1 MITSDEIMSVS
12 KENIPEA
19 AMAICKEDIPQL
31 VEWLSRK
38 EDKLRYQ
45 AFLLLQSR
53 SAQSDDVYPYW
64 DDLKCK
70 LSSDNS
76 YQRSIGLMLLAE
88 NVRWDTENKMEGV
101 MDDYLAIL
109 HDEKPITVRQCI
121 QSLGIIVE
129 SLSQPPVKIVSALL
143 SLNLM
148 DIKETMRKS
157 ILLDILH
164 VLIVVRKEYR
174 TDEIDSYIQKAL
186 FGGILDQKA
195 KKQIDILL

>member
-1 MITSDEIMSVS
+1 MITFDEIMSIS
-12 KENIPEA
+12 KNDMPEA
-19 AMAICKEDIPQL
+19 AMAVCKEDIPQL
-31 VEWLSRK
+31 VEWLSLK
-38 EDKLRYQ
+38 DDKIRYQ
-45 AFLLLQSR
+45 VFLLLQSR
-53 SAQSDDVYPYW
+53 SAQLSDVYPFW
-64 DDLKCK
+64 DDLKSK

-76 YQRSIGLMLLAE
+76 YQRSIGLMLIAE
-88 NVRWDTENKMEGV
+88 NVRWDTENKMEDI

-121 QSLGIIVE
+121 QSLGIISG
-129 SLSQPPVKIVSALL
+129 SLSQPPEKIVSGLL

-164 VLIVVRKEYR
+164 VLIEVRKEYR
-174 TDEIDSYIQKAL
+174 TDEIDNYIQKAL
-186 FGGILDQKA
+186 FGGILDQKS